1 MQHVWMTTKALSI
14 VHDEP
19 GTFVLVPESDFAERA
34 MSVGFFFSKQTREE
48 GLESVETFRKGE
60 GEGNAY
66 LLADEPLIPERHT
79 SRVGLLVEH
88 FTKAGDPQAWVYL
101 TLAVGETE
109 EAYKAEKSNWLV
121 LHENLVS
128 EGEFSGRDLT

>member
-1 MQHVWMTTKALSI
+1 LFSCQKAILQN
-14 VHDEP
+14 VQCR
-19 GTFVLVPESDFAERA
+19 L
-34 MSVGFFFSKQTREE
+34 GFFFSKQTREE

-88 FTKAGDPQAWVYL
+88 FTKAGDPQAWVCL

-128 EGEFSGRDLT
+128 EGEFGGRDFT